1 MTRQL
6 TRVPFLIFIDIQVR
20 FAMNNS
26 SQVSTYNVTIEA
38 SEDLGVKI
46 DFLTAS
52 YNSIY
57 LGARKAAPQ
66 QFSNELVIAQDGRV
80 KNTFHIRVS
89 NRMAP
94 YLIKAIQD
102 QTKPD
107 YGVALKGYF
116 HKLQDQIMAQMFSG
130 VGELSFPKFG

>member
-1 MTRQL
+1 M
-6 TRVPFLIFIDIQVR
+6 
-20 FAMNNS
+20 MNNN
-26 SQVSTYNVTIEA
+26 SQVSTYNVTMESA
-38 SEDLGVKI
+38 EDLGVRT
-46 DFLTAS
+46 DFLLAS

-66 QFSNELVIAQDGRV
+66 QINNELVIVQDGRT
-80 KNTFHIRVS
+80 KTTFHIKVS

-102 QTKPD
+102 QTQPG
-107 YGVALKGYF
+107 YGVALKSYF
-116 HKLQDQIMAQMFSG
+116 HNLQEQIMAQMFSN

>member
-1 MTRQL
+1 M
-6 TRVPFLIFIDIQVR
+6 D
-20 FAMNNS
+20 NN
-26 SQVSTYNVTIEA
+26 SQVSTYNVSMEA

-46 DFLTAS
+46 DFLMAS

-66 QFSNELVIAQDGRV
+66 QFSNELVISQDGRV
-80 KNTFHIRVS
+80 KTTFHIRVS

-107 YGVALKGYF
+107 YGVALKGYY
-116 HKLQDQIMAQMFSG
+116 HKLQDQIMAQMFSN